1 MRLSRFEEIEAWKAA
16 RQLTND
22 VYQATAATAFNQDH
36 ALLRQMRAA
45 AVSTMANIAEGFD
58 SASSIEF
65 ARFLKISR
73 RSATELQSHL
83 YVCID
88 RGYLDQPSFERLYAG
103 CNRVKELLGG
113 FLRYLKGAQRRTSI
127 VERRTSS

>member
-1 MRLSRFEEIEAWKAA
+1 VRITRFEEIEAWKAA

-22 VYQATAATAFNQDH
+22 VYLATTSTVFNQDL

-58 SASSIEF
+58 SASTAEF
-65 ARFLKISR
+65 SRFLKISR

-83 YVCID
+83 YVCVD
-88 RGYLDQPSFERLYAG
+88 RGYLGKPTIEELYA
-103 CNRVKELLGG
+103 E
-113 FLRYLKGAQRRTSI
+113 
-127 VERRTSS
+127 